1 MRKTLLTLVASTALL
16 GVVGA
21 AHAGTDVGQWTAGL
35 GGTWTSTDHDRGL
48 KNGAGAYLSGGYAMN
63 ENWDVGL
70 NFFVGNYD
78 VVGVVNKRTVKGITF
93 DFDRVFK
100 RDERI
105 SPFLEFGTG
114 IVDQYRPGFGVARK
128 EVVAKFG
135 GGVLADVYTFG
146 NGNKLQAKFDAVAR
160 TSIGRQITDIVATLG
175 GQVTMGGGK

>member
-1 MRKTLLTLVASTALL
+1 
-16 GVVGA
+16 
-21 AHAGTDVGQWTAGL
+21 
-35 GGTWTSTDHDRGL
+35 
-48 KNGAGAYLSGGYAMN
+48 MN

-78 VVGVVNKRTVKGITF
+78 VVGVVNKRTIKGVTF
-93 DFDRVFK
+93 DFDRIFK

-135 GGVLADVYTFG
+135 GGVLADMYTFG

-175 GQVTMGGGK
+175 VQLAIGGTQAPPPAKPAPPPPPPPPPPSGCAAGSAATTSATATAGCAAGSSASPASG